1 MYAYAHIRRKFVPW
15 FLGWRTTHDST
26 TVHSSRIACPYSKP
40 FYDTQQEDEPVEIDH
55 EQPLQYDHTL
65 PTMHD
70 AVGDEYADDDAL
82 FDSNGNDLEL
92 CNDGTSSHLQHDAS
106 ASTQQT
112 NQQVEQQT
120 SSADMVSS
128 RADVTP
134 EQDHMEP
141 NFIEQVRPRGPG
153 RPVGSKKK
161 RGFRG
166 YAR

>member
-1 MYAYAHIRRKFVPW
+1 MDIMAKK
-15 FLGWRTTHDST
+15 LTL
-26 TVHSSRIACPYSKP
+26 RIQGGSDILVRHPDKVKP

-55 EQPLQYDHTL
+55 EQPLQYDHTF

-92 CNDGTSSHLQHDAS
+92 CNDGTSSHPQHDAS